1 MTYAVKKDDFIENL
15 IVAHASQ
22 VEELAAALGAE
33 LIDPTEYGLTIG
45 DYWNGQNW
53 TRNVGG
59 EQTVLEPIVPEPT
72 TEQRVAELETTNAE
86 LEDALCE
93 MDAVNQAQEIE
104 IAELQAANAAIEDA
118 LCEMDMG

>member
-1 MTYAVKKDDFIENL
+1 MTYAVKKGDFIENL

-33 LIDPTEYGLTIG
+33 LIDPSEYGLTIG
-45 DYWNGQNW
+45 DFWNGENW
-53 TRNVGG
+53 TRNVNG

-72 TEQRVAELETTNAE
+72 TEERVTELENTIVS
-86 LEDALCE
+86 LEDAICE
-93 MDAVNQAQEIE
+93 MDE
-104 IAELQAANAAIEDA
+104 ANDERMTAIEDA